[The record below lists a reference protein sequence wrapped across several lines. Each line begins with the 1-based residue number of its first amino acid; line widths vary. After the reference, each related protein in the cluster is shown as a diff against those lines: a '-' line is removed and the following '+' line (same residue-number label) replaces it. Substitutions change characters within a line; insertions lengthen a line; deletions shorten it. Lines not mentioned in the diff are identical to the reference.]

1 MDKAKD
7 LKNNEEIKKD
17 DKKSPQIC
25 NDTDALKQA
34 PATDVYGSTECQT
47 EDAKVDIPTEEAVE
61 QAKEWVEDEN
71 RK

>member
-7 LKNNEEIKKD
+7 LKNNEEVKEQEKKSPEICKD
-17 DKKSPQIC
+17 DK
-25 NDTDALKQA
+25 ALKQA
-34 PATDVYGSTECQT
+34 PATDVYSSTECQT

-61 QAKEWVEDEN
+61 EAKEWVDDQN

>member
-7 LKNNEEIKKD
+7 LKNSEETKEQ
-17 DKKSPQIC
+17 DKKSKGLC
-25 NDTDALKQA
+25 KDDQA
-34 PATDVYGSTECQT
+34 MNKSSASDVYGSTECQT
-47 EDAKVDIPTEEAVE
+47 EGAKVDIPTEEAVE